1 MRTHTQAFKDGIK
14 AYGRQF
20 EDKIYYNS
28 QTYTGDHI
36 FSVNYSVDTSLCK
49 SIMQVLKIDTDISM
63 NIGDTLDY
71 GISIVG
77 VTGSEIRFNNFIV
90 NKIEEQKDKKS
101 KLITCY
107 DNMVKSM
114 QDYESFY
121 SSTSDS
127 TFTTDKNYYELD
139 NGKYKRYTGARTGN
153 PSTLGLYQSDF
164 PMTIRTYLGKI
175 CTRLGITF
183 GSSSDT
189 FTNYNKNVLSE
200 HYIDVDGNPM
210 GYTYRDVLDDI
221 AEATGRFI
229 RINNN
234 NELIVKG
241 FEVATGKNKFNS
253 TSAFMGYINS
263 STSKISSSSGYRVA
277 VNSIKPNTTYTISK
291 IKNSYNYLGTSSTNA
306 SNVSLSNVTE
316 MQDYTTS
323 GGTTKVKATIT
334 TGANDKYIYI
344 DLGPTSDY
352 TNVRNSVQIEI
363 GTEATDYESYRTDVI
378 DEEFFNDKNVNIGE
392 KVGPYNVVV
401 LSRGDGSDNLVRP
414 TPLPQTTYEFKIE
427 GNPILDQTNR
437 EDFIDGIY
445 NNINGLEFYAN
456 DFATKGIIYLEAG
469 DKYNVSIDSTTYL
482 CLMLSDNI
490 KRTQGLT
497 ENIVTKEPKETVTDY
512 KYASSTDKL
521 EIQSRNAYF
530 LADKANGTASM
541 IVEGIG
547 TNGQVTGASVI
558 ASINDDSSNL
568 KLEADKID
576 INGVV
581 SANNSFTI
589 DTNGNMSCNNANIT
603 GGYLELTDDPDTYDD
618 RLIIKKRNANEI
630 TTATSEYITITNDNA
645 TNNFTAMSLITGF
658 SHSKGNSSQWKA
670 GGING
675 ARLSLTDFRNNT
687 AKEISL
693 DPYNGSI
700 FAGDVR
706 INGSSNSPFILDSS
720 ASESSMLYSQGG
732 NGKYVVGY
740 GTLGIDGYGVYSWET
755 GNNVLTVDKYGN
767 TKTMSIKTDDA
778 GQVATQKLASGLQIK
793 EAEVSVDSGIP
804 NNGVILEYSKY
815 SGWGGQLYIGDNAEQ
830 GMYYNGWSGGTRGT
844 WKKVV
849 LQDDYYNDT
858 AGTSWQDM
866 MKNKIDY
873 CINNGFVYGTN
884 GMCFFNGGWSGVNYG
899 FGIFSKIGAMYQ
911 LVWYSTDGIY
921 FCRKDG
927 IYNTYL
933 YRYVTFNVG

>member
-164 PMTIRTYLGKI
+164 PMTVRTYLGKI

-229 RINNN
+229 RINNTGS
-234 NELIVKG
+234 LIIRS
-241 FEVATGKNKFNS
+241 FTTTND
-253 TSAFMGYINS
+253 TIN
-263 STSKISSSSGYRVA
+263 
-277 VNSIKPNTTYTISK
+277 
-291 IKNSYNYLGTSSTNA
+291 
-306 SNVSLSNVTE
+306 
-316 MQDYTTS
+316 
-323 GGTTKVKATIT
+323 
-334 TGANDKYIYI
+334 
-344 DLGPTSDY
+344 
-352 TNVRNSVQIEI
+352 
-363 GTEATDYESYRTDVI
+363 
-378 DEEFFNDKNVNIGE
+378 EEFFNDKNVNIGE

-414 TPLPQTTYEFKIE
+414 TTLPQTTYEFKIE

-456 DFATKGIIYLEAG
+456 DFATKGILYLEAG
-469 DKYNVSIDSTTYL
+469 DKYNVSIDSTTYP

-547 TNGQVTGASVI
+547 SNGQVTGASVI

-568 KLEADKID
+568 TLNADKINL
-576 INGVV
+576 NGAVT
-581 SANNSFTI
+581 ANNNFK
-589 DTNGNMSCNNANIT
+589 
-603 GGYLELTDDPDTYDD
+603 
-618 RLIIKKRNANEI
+618 IKNDGSVEI
-630 TTATSEYITITNDNA
+630 N
-645 TNNFTAMSLITGF
+645 
-658 SHSKGNSSQWKA
+658 
-670 GGING
+670 
-675 ARLSLTDFRNNT
+675 
-687 AKEISL
+687 
-693 DPYNGSI
+693 NGSI
-700 FAGDVR
+700 DLIDEGELTTQCRVSITDVNNNYLSELYSYSLK
-706 INGSSNSPFILDSS
+706 ISSNEIDSDTGIEYDRFAIHYGS
-720 ASESSMLYSQGG
+720 GYNAVTKQTYTNNEADEYISNLESNGTYTGVYGYQNHWDTQG
-732 NGKYVVGY
+732 NGTQIRRGWYTIGA
-740 GTLGIDGYGVYSWET
+740 DYSPAINLE
-755 GNNVLTVDKYGN
+755 YGN
-767 TKTMSIKTDDA
+767 TTNLSVTNNSTGSNMLLN
-778 GQVATQKLASGLQIK
+778 GYATINGDLY
-793 EAEVSVDSGIP
+793 
-804 NNGVILEYSKY
+804 NNSLD
-815 SGWGGQLYIGDNAEQ
+815 LF
-830 GMYYNGWSGGTRGT
+830 
-844 WKKVV
+844 
-849 LQDDYYNDT
+849 NDT
-858 AGTSWQDM
+858 SGTDWQTM

-873 CINNGFVYGTN
+873 CIANINTSKTN
-884 GMCFFNGGWSGVNYG
+884 AMSFINGGWLGVNYG
-899 FGIFSKIGAMYQ
+899 YGVFSKIGSFYQ
-911 LVWYSTDGIY
+911 LVWICSDFIAY
-921 FCRKDG
+921 CRKSGNDYLCKKTDTIFG
-927 IYNTYL
+927 TDLFSGTSTGADIQLSDDVNNYTYL
-933 YRYVTFNVG
+933 EIIGGSTYGGIVTTRIQIQNTVSVCLTSTEEDTSDVNNWGIIIPNCKYTLDNYYLRFNGASRVWKYENMTNWVQDRVNSIYVFKVIGYKY